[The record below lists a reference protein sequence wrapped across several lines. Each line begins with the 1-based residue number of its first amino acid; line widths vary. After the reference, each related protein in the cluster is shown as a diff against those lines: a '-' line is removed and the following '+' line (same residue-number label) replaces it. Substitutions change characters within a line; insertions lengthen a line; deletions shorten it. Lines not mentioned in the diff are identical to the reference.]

1 MCVGVLDFHCDTTRS
16 RRSASGKFARNVM
29 RRASLGRQLGRTLF
43 MQQASHAAS
52 FDICRST
59 DRKNRGSP
67 APATLILATSAGEPE
82 VPLLERI
89 FGQRDRVLCLRRL
102 NLVGA
107 HQGSADQALNLG
119 LLFFANVP
127 HAIDLCAMVWSSSPD
142 YGRGVDPPT
151 YRAAIEEFQR

>member
-1 MCVGVLDFHCDTTRS
+1 
-16 RRSASGKFARNVM
+16 M

-67 APATLILATSAGEPE
+67 APATLILAISAGEPE

-127 HAIDLCAMVWSSSPD
+127 HAIDLCAMVWSSSRD
-142 YGRGVDPPT
+142 YGRGVNPPT